1 MKRKIFFWFA
11 LFFILAFSS
20 YNVFQEAKFDFIWGM
35 RDHASDRNTFIAA
48 ENFKKYGFS
57 ELGFRVYHT
66 PILSHDMIPEVVSY
80 KGYPPLSD
88 WINGLLMKT
97 GAENIRNIRFFYA
110 LISLFGLIS
119 IFFFV
124 SKVFGRSYGLFSLFF
139 VGTSEGFVIF
149 SASAYAHPFT
159 FLFPYLVILSSVLFV
174 ETGRKKFLLFAFVLS
189 FLNAL
194 SSYDMVPYP
203 FVFSTLYAFAETK
216 KKGVVLKVALAI
228 FLGASTAFF
237 LWFLINSG
245 DMGVAYA
252 LQDLLSRFSERT
264 GKFDEI
270 AKKEVFFHLGK
281 MVYFTEE
288 FFGWGTSILIIWF
301 IVRYVVIKLT
311 KLWGGGKSSFS
322 PSDEKLYDRTAVL
335 LISSLSWAFFMPQHF
350 IIHLYFVVPR
360 HFVVFVSV
368 VVMHFLR
375 WVVKKPMFVSVP
387 ILAFVL
393 ISQIDRALDTLSI
406 KRKEFISPVLK
417 DKMETLRM
425 VDNPVIYHNLS
436 AYPHIVVSYYIRN
449 IDGLDMKTVLSQETI
464 SSLKDI
470 SRERCI
476 FLLVQK
482 YYPRFS
488 FENYRE
494 DSIAPLSSFMRSALE
509 KKMGR
514 YKRQP
519 VNYEGVEIKVSSQEL
534 VDVAVQ
540 SGFEILYEDER
551 FAFFMSP
558 SCRGEKNSEEQR

>member
-1 MKRKIFFWFA
+1 MKRKIFSWFA

-20 YNVFQEAKFDFIWGM
+20 YNVFQEARFEFIWGM

-66 PILSHDMIPEVVSY
+66 PILSHDMIPEAVSY

-97 GAENIRNIRFFYA
+97 GVEDIRNIRFFYA
-110 LISLFGLIS
+110 LISLLGLIS

-139 VGTSEGFVIF
+139 VGTSEGFIIF

-159 FLFPYLVILSSVLFV
+159 FLFPYLVILASVLFV
-174 ETGRKKFLLFAFVLS
+174 ETRRKKFLLFAFVLS
-189 FLNAL
+189 FLNAM

-203 FVFSTLYAFAETK
+203 FVFSVLYAFAETK
-216 KKGVVLKVALAI
+216 EKAVALKVALAI
-228 FLGASTAFF
+228 FLGSSTAFF

-245 DMGVAYA
+245 DMGIAYA

-270 AKKEVFFHLGK
+270 AKKGLFFHLGK

-288 FFGWGTSILIIWF
+288 FFGWGTSILIMWF
-301 IVRYVVIKLT
+301 IARYVIIKIE
-311 KLWGGGKSSFS
+311 KLRGKKRRFA
-322 PSDEKLYDRTAVL
+322 PFSDEKLYDRTAML

-350 IIHLYFVVPR
+350 IIHIYFVIPK

-375 WVVKKPMFVSVP
+375 WAVKKPKFVSVP
-387 ILAFVL
+387 LLAFVL
-393 ISQIDRALDTLSI
+393 LSQIDRTLDTLSI
-406 KRKEFISPVLK
+406 ERKEFISPELK
-417 DKMETLRM
+417 DKLNTLRM

-436 AYPHIVVSYYIRN
+436 AYPHIVLSYYIRD
-449 IDGLDMKTVLSQETI
+449 IYGLEMKTVLSRETL
-464 SSLKDI
+464 SSLEDV
-470 SRERCI
+470 SRERCV
-476 FLLVQK
+476 FLFVQK

-494 DSIAPLSSFMRSALE
+494 DAVAPLSSVMRSAME
-509 KKMGR
+509 KKIGR

-519 VNYEGVEIKVSSQEL
+519 VNYEGVEIKVKPREL
-534 VDVAVQ
+534 FDLAVQ
-540 SGFEILYEDER
+540 NGFGFLYEDER

-558 SCRGEKNSEEQR
+558 SCKIM